1 MNLQNESDIIVD
13 AVITWVDGNDP
24 VHRSKMETYVVD
36 KNTIN
41 TKSVRMRYDQ
51 VNEIEFAV
59 KSILKYAKF
68 VRKIFIVTDNQTP
81 EFLKDKE
88 LIKKKY
94 SQVVVV
100 DHKNIFK
107 DYEQYLPIF
116 NSLSIESMLFR
127 IPDLAEHFIYF
138 NDDFFIANNTTV
150 GDFFRD
156 GKPVIR
162 GFWTKFYEDIWHKRI
177 KSKYQELT
185 NTKKLV
191 YSHNRGLQMPAKW
204 LGLKKYVHI
213 DHTVAA
219 LRKSTFV
226 DYFSE
231 NPQMLDRNIKH
242 RFRHIEQY
250 SIQSLANH
258 LEIKNNSFTLIEN
271 YQLVYFQN
279 YKKPFLWIK
288 FKLNNIE
295 KNTNKLFLC
304 MQSLSQCPQEKL
316 TYIKNWLQAKYA

>member
-1 MNLQNESDIIVD
+1 MKNDNDVIVD

-24 VHRSKMETYVVD
+24 VHMSKMGGYMLD
-36 KNTIN
+36 KNTMN
-41 TKSVRMRYDQ
+41 AKSVRMRYDQ

-88 LIKKKY
+88 LFKKKY

-107 DYEQYLPIF
+107 GYEQYLPIF

-127 IPDLAEHFIYF
+127 VPDLSEHFIYF
-138 NDDFFIANNTTV
+138 NDDFFLVNKTKV
-150 GDFFRD
+150 GDFFRE
-156 GKPVIR
+156 GEPVIR
-162 GFWTKFYEDIWHKRI
+162 GFWTKFYEDIWHKII
-177 KSKYQELT
+177 KAKYQVLT
-185 NTKKLV
+185 NTKPLG
-191 YSHNRGLQMPAKW
+191 YSHNKGLQMPAKR
-204 LGLKKYVHI
+204 LGFKKYVHI

-219 LRKSTFV
+219 LRKSTVLKF
-226 DYFSE
+226 FTE
-231 NPQMLDRNIKH
+231 NPEVLDRNIKH
-242 RFRHIEQY
+242 RFRHPEQY
-250 SIQSLANH
+250 SVQSLANH

-288 FKLNNIE
+288 FKLNSIK

-304 MQSLSQCPQEKL
+304 MQSLKECPQEKL
-316 TYIKNWLQAKYA
+316 TYIMHWLRAKYD